1 MLKNFQFS
9 AYKIHLSRTIRQIL
23 LNDSAKVNL
32 MPVLQQIL
40 LDEKFR
46 FLKSVEVALNQRIQD
61 LATEQPSV
69 YTVYYLTGQTELKI
83 KVLRIFMIVKD

>member
-1 MLKNFQFS
+1 M
-9 AYKIHLSRTIRQIL
+9 
-23 LNDSAKVNL
+23 
-32 MPVLQQIL
+32 
-40 LDEKFR
+40 
-46 FLKSVEVALNQRIQD
+46 KSVEVALNQRIQD